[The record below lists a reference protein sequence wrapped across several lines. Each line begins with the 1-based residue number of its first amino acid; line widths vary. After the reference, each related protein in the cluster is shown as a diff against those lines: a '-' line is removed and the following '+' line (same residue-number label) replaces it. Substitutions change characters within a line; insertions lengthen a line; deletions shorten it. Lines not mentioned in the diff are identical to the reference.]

1 MYSVESALVMFCGA
15 FSRLLRI
22 PLSMVCWIKRLHN
35 QLYDCTTNY
44 MTQRN
49 TMKNINVIAF
59 DNLEIIWRCIKETFV
74 SSFSNRTSL
83 AEHGRNLR
91 EQWLVGAP
99 RPFP

>member
-22 PLSMVCWIKRLHN
+22 PLSMVCWIKRLHI
-35 QLYDCTTNY
+35 Y

-49 TMKNINVIAF
+49 TMKNTNVIAF
-59 DNLEIIWRCIKETFV
+59 DNLERIWRCIKETFV

-83 AEHGRNLR
+83 AEHGGNLR